1 LATTLGIPV
10 LYFFRQIFGKSL
22 FQGKI
27 CEKIW
32 VGATRKSNIFM
43 GHRKNMGNIS
53 DFNGDV
59 LGNHGKSWE
68 IILNHGKSW
77 EQDPIS
83 MESHVLSGKQEQ
95 NNGI

>member
-1 LATTLGIPV
+1 
-10 LYFFRQIFGKSL
+10 
-22 FQGKI
+22 
-27 CEKIW
+27 
-32 VGATRKSNIFM
+32 M

>member
-10 LYFFRQIFGKSL
+10 FYFFRKIFGKSL

-27 CEKIW
+27 CENIW
-32 VGATRKSNIFM
+32 VETTRKSNIFM
-43 GHRKNMGNIS
+43 GHRKNRGNIS

-68 IILNHGKSW
+68 
-77 EQDPIS
+77 QDPIS
-83 MESHVLSGKQEQ
+83 MESHVFSGKQEQ